1 MKKMKKA
8 AALMMTVAMM
18 LSMAACGNSGAKE
31 TTGAAEGSDTQVAS
45 QAADG
50 EEKTIYI
57 YQIKQKFRMPLRRCV
72 KFTLNLIQ
80 GLNSSAS
87 LHLIIMQRV

>member
-45 QAADG
+45 QVSD
-50 EEKTIYI
+50 EN
-57 YQIKQKFRMPLRRCV
+57 R
-72 KFTLNLIQ
+72 
-80 GLNSSAS
+80 NSGCP
-87 LHLIIMQRV
+87 